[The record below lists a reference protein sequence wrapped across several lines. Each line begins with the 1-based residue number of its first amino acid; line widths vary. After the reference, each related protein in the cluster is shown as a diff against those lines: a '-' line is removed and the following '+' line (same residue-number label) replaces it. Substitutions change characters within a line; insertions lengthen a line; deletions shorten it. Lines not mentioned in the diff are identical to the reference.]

1 MVYWWGLERAD
12 EYSMEAPYQ
21 GSTAPHQKQIS
32 DSVASN
38 GRGYV
43 VDPRVAGARRFLL
56 FGHGAASDSFCL
68 DFLSERIIAEA
79 LSERE
84 RPSGKQSQE
93 LAEKVLNSS
102 EIPEKHTRRG

>member
-1 MVYWWGLERAD
+1 MVYWLGLERAD

-56 FGHGAASDSFCL
+56 FGHGAASDSFVST
-68 DFLSERIIAEA
+68 FSASA
-79 LSERE
+79 LSPRHSVKGNAPLESN
-84 RPSGKQSQE
+84 PKSLPK
-93 LAEKVLNSS
+93 KC
-102 EIPEKHTRRG
+102 